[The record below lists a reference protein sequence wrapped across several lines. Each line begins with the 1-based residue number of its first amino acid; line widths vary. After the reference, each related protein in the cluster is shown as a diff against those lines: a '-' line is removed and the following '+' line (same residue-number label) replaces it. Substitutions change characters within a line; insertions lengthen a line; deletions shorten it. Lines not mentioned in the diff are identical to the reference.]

1 MGATVEDPPP
11 GGGGGGGA
19 PLARLRPFKLTLVGR
34 RLASAVVTGVG
45 ASTGEEEEP
54 LFTVPNPAPEPE
66 ITSKGVAGV
75 EARVP

>member
-1 MGATVEDPPP
+1 MGTTVEDPPP

-19 PLARLRPFKLTLVGR
+19 PPARLRPFNATFVGL
-34 RLASAVVTGVG
+34 RLASAVVTGIG
-45 ASTGEEEEP
+45 ASIGEEEEP
-54 LFTVPNPAPEPE
+54 LFTVPNPAPELE